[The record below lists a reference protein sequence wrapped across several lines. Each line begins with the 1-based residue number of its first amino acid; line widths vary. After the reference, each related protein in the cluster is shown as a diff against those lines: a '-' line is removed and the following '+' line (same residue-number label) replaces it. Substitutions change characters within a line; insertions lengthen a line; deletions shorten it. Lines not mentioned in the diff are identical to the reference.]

1 MRWELPPGNGSF
13 DEMWIIID
21 NPIADR
27 KGILKSKLLKFMYQ
41 IIEQSLHNSQY
52 KLEDVQEIE
61 DSDDLGQERIEP
73 PNSSP
78 KLIKSTQKQPIILI
92 TPISIL
98 D

>member
-1 MRWELPPGNGSF
+1 
-13 DEMWIIID
+13 
-21 NPIADR
+21 
-27 KGILKSKLLKFMYQ
+27 MYQ

-78 KLIKSTQKQPIILI
+78 KLIKSTQKQPIMPAKTIFRNNMD
-92 TPISIL
+92 TSISYDKIVI
-98 D
+98 